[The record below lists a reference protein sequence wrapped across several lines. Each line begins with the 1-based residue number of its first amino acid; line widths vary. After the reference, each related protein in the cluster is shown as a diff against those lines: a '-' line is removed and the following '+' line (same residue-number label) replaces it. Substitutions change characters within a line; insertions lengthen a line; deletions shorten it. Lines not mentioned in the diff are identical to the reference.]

1 MDYYDDNPVKV
12 NKYLK
17 IIDKI
22 RKKERKLRRQM
33 KAAKKNAAATITASS
48 QINYDT
54 KINSEDT
61 QAYQTT
67 TPQPQPDLIN
77 TTV

>member
-17 IIDKI
+17 LIDKI
-22 RKKERKLRRQM
+22 RKKERKLKRQM
-33 KAAKKNAAATITASS
+33 KAAKKNAITASN
-48 QINYDT
+48 QINYDN
-54 KINSEDT
+54 KIDSEEIQT
-61 QAYQTT
+61 YQATSQ
-67 TPQPQPDLIN
+67 QDIIN

>member
-22 RKKERKLRRQM
+22 RKKERKLKRQM
-33 KAAKKNAAATITASS
+33 KAAKKNNNNATTAH
-48 QINYDT
+48 INFDSNN
-54 KINSEDT
+54 KLNNCEDT
-61 QAYQTT
+61 QTYQTT
-67 TPQPQPDLIN
+67 QQDILDN

>member
-17 IIDKI
+17 LIDKI
-22 RKKERKLRRQM
+22 RKKERKLKRQM
-33 KAAKKNAAATITASS
+33 KAAKKNAITATIQS
-48 QINYDT
+48 NYDN
-54 KINSEDT
+54 KIDSEDT
-61 QAYQTT
+61 QTYQTT
-67 TPQPQPDLIN
+67 TQPDLIN

>member
-17 IIDKI
+17 LIDKI
-22 RKKERKLRRQM
+22 RKKERKLKRQM
-33 KAAKKNAAATITASS
+33 KAAKKNAITASN
-48 QINYDT
+48 QINYEN

-61 QAYQTT
+61 RTYQITT
-67 TPQPQPDLIN
+67 QPDLIN